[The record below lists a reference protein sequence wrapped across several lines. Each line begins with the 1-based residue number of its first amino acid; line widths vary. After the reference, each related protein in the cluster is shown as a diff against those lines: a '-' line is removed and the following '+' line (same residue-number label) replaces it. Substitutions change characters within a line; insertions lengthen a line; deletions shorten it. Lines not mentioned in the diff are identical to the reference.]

1 MHLCACMSSLSWFSA
16 ALAPWYATH
25 KRDLPWRRTKDPYR
39 IWLSEVILQQTR
51 VDQGLPYY
59 LRFVERFPD
68 VRSLAGAEED
78 QVLRLWQGLGY
89 YSRARNL
96 LFAAR
101 QVQEQHGG
109 KFPTGFDGLRGLRGI
124 GDYTAAAIASIAF
137 GEQQAVVD
145 GNVYRVLA
153 RVFGIR
159 TPMDS
164 SAGAKEFRAL
174 ANALIPAIKPGDHN
188 QAVMELGA
196 TVCLPREPR
205 CPDCPLAAKCLA
217 RREDRITE
225 LPVKQGRTKIRRR
238 HFNYLLL
245 DRKGGAMLRKR
256 AGKDIWQGL
265 YEPPLHE
272 SDRTLTRTALL
283 KHLNTEYGGPW
294 KVVRTENAVTHLL
307 SHQRLHITFW
317 HVAAPAG
324 YRKPKDWKW
333 VPLAKLDAHPL
344 PRPVERYFEQ
354 TL

>member
-1 MHLCACMSSLSWFSA
+1 MSSLSWFSA
-16 ALAPWYATH
+16 ALAPWYLANR
-25 KRDLPWRRTKDPYR
+25 RDLPWRRTRDPYR

-59 LRFVERFPD
+59 LRFIARFPT
-68 VRSLAGAEED
+68 VRSLAAAEED

-96 LFAAR
+96 LVAAK
-101 QVQEQHGG
+101 QIEQAHAG
-109 KFPTGFDGLRGLRGI
+109 KFPATFEELHGLRGI

-137 GEQQAVVD
+137 GEKEAVVD

-159 TPMDS
+159 TPVDS

-174 ANALIPAIKPGDHN
+174 ANTLIPIEAPGDHN

-205 CPDCPLAAKCLA
+205 CPECPVSGKCIA
-217 RREDRITE
+217 RREGRIAE
-225 LPVKQGRTKIRRR
+225 LPVKQGRTKIRIR
-238 HFNYLLL
+238 HFNYLVL
-245 DRKGGAMLRKR
+245 DRKGGTVLRKR
-256 AGKDIWQGL
+256 VGKDIWQGL

-272 SDRTLTRTALL
+272 SDRALTRALL
-283 KHLNTEYGGPW
+283 IKHLNTGFGSGVW
-294 KVVRTENAVTHLL
+294 KVLGAEGPTVHLL

-317 HVAAPAG
+317 KVAAPAG
-324 YRKPKDWKW
+324 YRKPADWKW
-333 VPLAKLDAHPL
+333 VSKSEMKALPL
-344 PRPVERYFEQ
+344 PRPVEGYFAQ
-354 TL
+354 PL